1 MKEKAIIRI
10 IALCL
15 YLNLKQQFQFVYMNS
30 PPTVFCLHLNLKQ
43 WFERPYRQVVFIQPD
58 CNIRKNYLIVQE
70 FSKTFALQTCK

>member
-15 YLNLKQQFQFVYMNS
+15 YLNLK
-30 PPTVFCLHLNLKQ
+30 K
-43 WFERPYRQVVFIQPD
+43 WFERPYRQAVFIQHD

-70 FSKTFALQTCK
+70 FSQAFALQTCK